1 MFKNLLKEDTMAK
14 GKKQRLVE
22 RRLLTYSAAAAGL
35 LALAPSADAAVRY
48 SGAKNLVVNS
58 GNPSVKIDLNF
69 DGVNDLSFTFS
80 DYYGAGIYLY
90 WLSNAGAYSFYF
102 INEPYNGD
110 PVRLPCNYL
119 VKYTANAPNYWYHD
133 TFDGYETLAGGFAT
147 AGNFNGAKGS
157 IGVAFNTPSGWK
169 YGWIRFDGTS
179 APTSGIIE
187 DWAYEDSG
195 FPIRTCDT
203 VGIAPEQIPATDH
216 LGLLILITLLAG
228 ASLKMLK
235 KEKA

>member
-1 MFKNLLKEDTMAK
+1 MGK

-22 RRLLTYSAAAAGL
+22 RRLLTYSAAAAGV

-69 DGVNDLSFTFS
+69 DGVNDLSFTFYNS
-80 DYYGAGIYLY
+80 AVYGPGQYLN
-90 WLSNAGAYSFYF
+90 WLSNPGAYSIYLL
-102 INEPYNGD
+102 NEPVNND
-110 PVRLPCNYL
+110 PARLPCNYL
-119 VKYTANAPNYWYHD
+119 VKYTVNSPYFWYYD
-133 TFDGYETLAGGFAT
+133 STYETLAGGFAT

-179 APTSGIIE
+179 APTSGVIV

-195 FPIRTCDT
+195 DPIRTCD
-203 VGIAPEQIPATDH
+203 VGAAPERIPATDH

-235 KEKA
+235 KEQA